1 MQNPEKSEGIKGRF
15 FVQAPQNELKAHYK
29 KLSRKT
35 KNLLQY
41 FVQASQDEL
50 EAHDNQM
57 KKQNEQISTVVSI
70 EEIVDD
76 STTLEEALKTIDC

>member
-1 MQNPEKSEGIKGRF
+1 MQNPDKSEGIKGRF
-15 FVQAPQNELKAHYK
+15 FIQAPQDELKAHFE
-29 KLSRKT
+29 KLYQKT

-76 STTLEEALKTIDC
+76 STTLEKKLETIDC